1 MVKRGGT
8 LWAEDAKRWEF
19 RGMAMWTTEL
29 FHLSMAA
36 TYAQNLVL
44 GNDPDIPLLTLG
56 QQQQWSFTAED
67 SRGELHQIDVAES
80 LAFIQQARSTRPDRY
95 TLHGA
100 AHAQIMVA
108 IAQVGDGLMYSKAH
122 EKLAHDPLIRFVK
135 HLRNAFAHGG
145 YWSFTPVPDFAK
157 KPARMSTIEL
167 DESVNG
173 APVWEVFRVG
183 DYPLLMEELSTL
195 LHAKA
200 DEAGEFDPRGH

>member
-8 LWAEDAKRWEF
+8 LWTEDAKRWEF

-36 TYAQNLVL
+36 TYAHNLVL

-56 QQQQWSFTAED
+56 QRQQWSFTAND
-67 SRGELHQIDVAES
+67 SIDRVQRIDVAQS
-80 LAFIQQARSTRPDRY
+80 LAFIEQARAVRPDRY
-95 TLHGA
+95 TLRGA
-100 AHAQIMVA
+100 AHAEIMVA
-108 IAQVGDGLMYSKAH
+108 VGQVGDGLIHSKAH
-122 EKLAHDPLIRFVK
+122 EKLAHEPLIQFVR
-135 HLRNAFAHGG
+135 HLRNAFSHGG
-145 YWSFTPVPDFAK
+145 YWYFTSDQDFTK

-167 DESVNG
+167 DESING
-173 APVWEVFRVG
+173 APVWDGFRVG